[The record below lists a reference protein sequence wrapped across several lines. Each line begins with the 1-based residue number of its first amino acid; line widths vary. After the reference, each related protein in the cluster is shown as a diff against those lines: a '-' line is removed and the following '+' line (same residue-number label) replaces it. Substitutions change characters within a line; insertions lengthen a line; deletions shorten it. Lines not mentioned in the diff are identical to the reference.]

1 MWVILTRD
9 TKVLETSRQCMVAP
23 ASKAVLLLLSICA
36 FFKQNY
42 QRRKPGT
49 RSPRCD
55 LINAVGMDATLLPGE
70 LAAIVGELSAIVG
83 FASALP

>member
-1 MWVILTRD
+1 
-9 TKVLETSRQCMVAP
+9 MVAP

-42 QRRKPGT
+42 QRKPGT
-49 RSPRCD
+49 CSPNCD
-55 LINAVGMDATLLPGE
+55 LFNAVGMDATLLPGE
-70 LAAIVGELSAIVG
+70 LAAIVGKLSAIVG